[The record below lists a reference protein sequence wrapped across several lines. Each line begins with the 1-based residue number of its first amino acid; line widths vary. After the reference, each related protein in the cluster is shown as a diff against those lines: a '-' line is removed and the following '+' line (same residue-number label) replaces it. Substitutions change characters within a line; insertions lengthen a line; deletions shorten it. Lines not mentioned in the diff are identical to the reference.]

1 MSEADN
7 QKADETAVKETSIS
21 ESPANE
27 AVVKKTKPAAAGK
40 KTSAKAKPAV
50 KSAAED
56 ATDDSPLGVV
66 MARNHFY
73 RDGYRLWLSVAIIEA
88 FAILC
93 LVISMI
99 VLISVHQPENRYFA
113 TTEDGRLVPMVPLN
127 QANLSKPALMS
138 WAAQSATEVMTFNF
152 ADYRRRLQEAS
163 RHFTR
168 EGWRSF
174 TQALQSADIIK
185 AVNENR
191 QVVTAAPRQAPV
203 LISEGVIAGQYQWVV
218 EIPMMFTYQ
227 FGQSKRSDSMIVR
240 LTIVRVPKLE
250 SPNGV
255 GIQQWIA
262 YRGTNG

>member
-1 MSEADN
+1 MSDSSKTPVKKAEKAKKPKP
-7 QKADETAVKETSIS
+7 QKAEPTAQPQDE
-21 ESPANE
+21 
-27 AVVKKTKPAAAGK
+27 
-40 KTSAKAKPAV
+40 KA
-50 KSAAED
+50 EY
-56 ATDDSPLGVV
+56 TQLGVV
-66 MARNHFY
+66 MARNNFY
-73 RDGYRLWLSVAIIEA
+73 RDGYRLWLSVAIVEA
-88 FAILC
+88 FALLC
-93 LVISMI
+93 MGLAMI

-127 QANLSKPALMS
+127 QPNLSKPALMS

-174 TQALQSADIIK
+174 TQALQGADIIT

-203 LISEGVIAGQYQWVV
+203 LISEGLIGGRYQWVI

-227 FGQSKRSDSMIVR
+227 FGQSKRSDSMTVR

-262 YRGTNG
+262 YRGTSG

>member
-1 MSEADN
+1 MSESNDMEQPPSKPA
-7 QKADETAVKETSIS
+7 QKPGKAATAAKGKKSPPPAQKE
-21 ESPANE
+21 NE
-27 AVVKKTKPAAAGK
+27 AENT
-40 KTSAKAKPAV
+40 
-50 KSAAED
+50 
-56 ATDDSPLGVV
+56 PLGVV
-66 MARNHFY
+66 MARNNFY
-73 RDGYRLWLSVAIIEA
+73 RDGYRLWLSVAIVEA
-88 FAILC
+88 FALLC
-93 LVISMI
+93 LCLGMI
-99 VLISVHQPENRYFA
+99 VLITVHQPENRYFA
-113 TTEDGRLVPMVPLN
+113 TTEDGRLIPMVSLN
-127 QANLSKPALMS
+127 QPNLSKPALMS

-174 TQALQSADIIK
+174 TQALQSADIIT

-203 LISEGVIAGQYQWVV
+203 LVSEGVIGGRYQWVV

-227 FGQSKRSDSMIVR
+227 FGSSKRSDSMTVR

-255 GIQQWIA
+255 GIQQWIT
-262 YRGTNG
+262 YRGTGG